1 MEKLTQEKIR
11 QVLNCELAT
20 ISRYLTGKREIK
32 LVSALKVRDSLNV
45 PVEIF
50 TDRDEQLKY
59 FGKSFI
65 SNKSISSI
73 QSNKQLLTKKET
85 EWKIMYLIDKWK
97 TLDF

>member
-11 QVLNCELAT
+11 QVLNCKLAT
-20 ISRYLTGKREIK
+20 VSRYLTGKRGIS

-50 TDRDEQLKY
+50 TDSNEQLKY

-65 SNKSISSI
+65 ASENISTSII
-73 QSNKQLLTKKET
+73 EDEVQ
-85 EWKIMYLIDKWK
+85 K
-97 TLDF
+97 TNQKYEV

>member
-20 ISRYLTGKREIK
+20 VSRYLTGKREIK

-50 TDRDEQLKY
+50 TDSEEQLKY
-59 FGKSFI
+59 FGKTFI
-65 SNKSISSI
+65 SNRNITDI
-73 QSNKQLLTKKET
+73 ENTKQLHNKGVR
-85 EWKIMYLIDKWK
+85 
-97 TLDF
+97 

>member
-59 FGKSFI
+59 FGKSFWI
-65 SNKSISSI
+65 
-73 QSNKQLLTKKET
+73 
-85 EWKIMYLIDKWK
+85 
-97 TLDF
+97 TLFS